1 MESRTLS
8 QRTLSAASGLSL
20 LLGLAGCG
28 GGSGAAA
35 PASEQQATPAPLPQG
50 IMLSTT
56 VGSPTKVAISWVT
69 SKTTGDKYEIYRNG
83 ELDTSAVGS
92 AEGTYDTGLAPGT
105 QYCYQVTVTN
115 PVGAGMA
122 SSNQSCVTT
131 APLAGW
137 DITTIQTA
145 PPLSLSL
152 DPQGRERVS
161 FCASSGVYFQAR
173 QADGSWNTAEV
184 DASASCFNALLAVG
198 GDGSDHIIYVDDHSN
213 ELKYATDVSGSW
225 SVSTVPGADGA
236 EFYTLALDSGN
247 NLHVAYELFTGQAP
261 DCYQIVYASNANGGW
276 QETVVASA
284 QGYPVIAVD
293 GNGAAYIAY
302 LGEAQADG
310 SYPVH
315 YMTDASGS
323 WTDSAVAA
331 SQDGKTLLGLAV
343 DAAGHADLVYKS
355 QAQLEYASD
364 ISGSWKVTQVDSFD
378 AAGPEDDSC
387 GAYDVSIALDSA
399 GQPHLSYEDTSGNL
413 KYASLGTRQ
422 WATSYVDTE
431 GTQNQ
436 IRMDAS
442 GHAHISYGNAQNL
455 YSKLAVSP

>member
-1 MESRTLS
+1 MESKTLS
-8 QRTLSAASGLSL
+8 LRTLSAACGLIL

-28 GGSGAAA
+28 GGSGAVA
-35 PASEQQATPAPLPQG
+35 PASGKQAAAPDAQG
-50 IMLSTT
+50 IMLSTS
-56 VGSPTKVAISWVT
+56 VGSPTKVAISWVAPKA
-69 SKTTGDKYEIYRNG
+69 SGDKYEIYRNG
-83 ELDTSAVGS
+83 ELDASATGD
-92 AEGTYDTGLAPGT
+92 ADGTYDTGLVPGT
-105 QYCYQVTVTN
+105 QYCYQVTVKN
-115 PVGAGMA
+115 SEGAGMA

-137 DITTIQTA
+137 GIAMIQTA
-145 PPLSLSL
+145 PPLSLAL
-152 DPQGRERVS
+152 DPQSRERVS
-161 FCASSGVYFQAR
+161 FCGSTGVYFQAK
-173 QADGSWNTAEV
+173 QPDGSWNTVQVA
-184 DASASCFNALLAVG
+184 AGAACFNALLAVG

-225 SVSTVPGADGA
+225 SVVTVPGTDGA
-236 EFYTLALDSGN
+236 EFYSLALDSGN
-247 NLHVAYELFTGQAP
+247 HLHVAYELFTGLAP
-261 DCYQIVYASNANGGW
+261 DCYQLVYASNADGDW
-276 QETVVASA
+276 QETVVAGVQA
-284 QGYPVIAVD
+284 YPAIAVD
-293 GNGAAYIAY
+293 GAGAAHIVY

-323 WTDSAVAA
+323 WTDSVVAA
-331 SQDGKTLLGLAV
+331 SQDGRTLLALAV
-343 DAAGHADLVYKS
+343 DGAGHAGLVYKS

-364 ISGSWKVTQVDSFD
+364 ISGSWKVMQVDSFD

-387 GAYDVSIALDSA
+387 GAYDVSVALDA
-399 GQPHLSYEDTSGNL
+399 ANRPHLSYEDTSGNL
-413 KYASLGTRQ
+413 KYANLGAGQ

-436 IRMDAS
+436 IRMDTA